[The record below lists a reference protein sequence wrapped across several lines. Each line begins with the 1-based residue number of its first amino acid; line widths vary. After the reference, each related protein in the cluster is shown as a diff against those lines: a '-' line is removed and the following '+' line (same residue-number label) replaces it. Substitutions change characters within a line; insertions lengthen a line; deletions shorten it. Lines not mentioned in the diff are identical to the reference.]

1 MTTAQNKENRPPRI
15 GAAQVHLL
23 ERLCTAD
30 AVSGDE
36 QEVRAIVLEQVRP
49 LASELKIDALGNILV
64 RRQGSGEN
72 RLRVMIAAHMDEVG
86 LMVTGDEK
94 DGIFRFDIV
103 GGIDPRILAG
113 KAVRVGRER
122 VPAVIGSAPI
132 HLTNR
137 DERERALTVDGLR
150 VDTGPANAGKVKVG
164 DRAAFDTP
172 FQQVGPSLR
181 GKALDDRLGVAS
193 LIELVRHAPDN
204 IDLLAAFTVQEEV
217 GLRGARVAA
226 YTFDP
231 QLAFVLDC
239 TPAHDLPSWDS
250 QEENTRYNTHLG
262 NGPAI
267 YVADRDTIS
276 DPRLVRYLVQTA
288 EAARLPYQLRQP
300 GSGGTDAG
308 AIHKQRT
315 GIPSVS
321 VSVPGRYIHT
331 PVSIARLSDWKNTLA
346 LIYQALTH
354 LPSDLFSTER

>member
-1 MTTAQNKENRPPRI
+1 
-15 GAAQVHLL
+15 
-23 ERLCTAD
+23 
-30 AVSGDE
+30 
-36 QEVRAIVLEQVRP
+36 
-49 LASELKIDALGNILV
+49 
-64 RRQGSGEN
+64 
-72 RLRVMIAAHMDEVG
+72 
-86 LMVTGDEK
+86 
-94 DGIFRFDIV
+94 
-103 GGIDPRILAG
+103 
-113 KAVRVGRER
+113 
-122 VPAVIGSAPI
+122 
-132 HLTNR
+132 
-137 DERERALTVDGLR
+137 
-150 VDTGPANAGKVKVG
+150 
-164 DRAAFDTP
+164 
-172 FQQVGPSLR
+172 
-181 GKALDDRLGVAS
+181 
-193 LIELVRHAPDN
+193 
-204 IDLLAAFTVQEEV
+204 
-217 GLRGARVAA
+217 VAA